1 MLMTL
6 YYTAP
11 FPHQTRLLRCKL
23 TKTGVL
29 PGEPRSS
36 SSSVPVHLRLF
47 KMLRFLRF
55 KTAAHKSL
63 LFLNA
68 KPKPP
73 ILPTVSTLNQFQVS
87 HPGILFNTSLTFAPH
102 VQQRGRGWGT
112 MGIFYTQMELRA
124 SLQFLRH
131 SHTVAFTRSTPALSL
146 CRLNTAESMLR
157 IFRFSSIIVQKV
169 L

>member
-11 FPHQTRLLRCKL
+11 FPHQTRPLCCKL

-29 PGEPRSS
+29 PGEPPSS
-36 SSSVPVHLRLF
+36 SSSAPFHLRLF

-73 ILPTVSTLNQFQVS
+73 VLPAASTLNQFQIS
-87 HPGILFNTSLTFAPH
+87 HPGISFNTSLTFAPH
-102 VQQRGRGWGT
+102 VQQRGRGGGLSGYFTHKWSFELHYNFLGT
-112 MGIFYTQMELRA
+112 
-124 SLQFLRH
+124 
-131 SHTVAFTRSTPALSL
+131 HTLLPLHIQRLL
-146 CRLNTAESMLR
+146 CRFAD
-157 IFRFSSIIVQKV
+157 
-169 L
+169 